1 MMTERGV
8 VEGLDLSLGTAFRTG
23 DGETSALAVAPAAVA
38 FPRRIDETC
47 IKVRVQW
54 AYLYDAVGKLG
65 NMIDFCF
72 LAKRNIKAAK
82 QFLDKALNGLKD
94 WEQPGVLNTYKTPTY
109 GAAIAEPRGNAR
121 QRRGAGR

>member
-1 MMTERGV
+1 M
-8 VEGLDLSLGTAFRTG
+8 EGLDLSLGTAYRTG

-54 AYLYDAVGKLG
+54 AYPYHAVGKLG
-65 NMIDFCF
+65 NMVDFCF
-72 LAKRNIKAAK
+72 SAK

-94 WEQPGVLNTYKTPTY
+94 WEQAGVLNTYKTPTY
-109 GAAIAEPRGNAR
+109 GAAIAEPNGNAR
-121 QRRGAGR
+121 QRRGTGR